1 MKNKRCLSA
10 WTWVLIKI
18 ILIAVG
24 VGIYYLA
31 GGGIPQPPA
40 LPGSE
45 SVSSSIPQPPALPN

>member
-1 MKNKRCLSA
+1 MKNKRGLSTGM
-10 WTWVLIKI
+10 WILIII